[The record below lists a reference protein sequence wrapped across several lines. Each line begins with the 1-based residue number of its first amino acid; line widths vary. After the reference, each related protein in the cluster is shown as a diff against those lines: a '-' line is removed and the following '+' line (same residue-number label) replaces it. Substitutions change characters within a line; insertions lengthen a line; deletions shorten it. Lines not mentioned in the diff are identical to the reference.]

1 MEVSRV
7 IFEATAVCLQSFT
20 DCLAVEALMTD
31 EWAENRLADFNL
43 WVSGIGAS
51 ARGRASLDSRMAL
64 KPEAREVIANLLR
77 LLAGVVDECKK
88 LALSETT
95 NLLSESSHDGEL
107 RGRLATLSPEEP
119 PARSFSP
126 WSDDSASDTQSE
138 TEFKPLSSGNPLRE
152 NMQNIEM
159 MLDQLS
165 RIAVAV
171 RRSGRRSRLQKAD
184 QRFKSEEHEDLQKH
198 LITILLARPEF
209 SKEQIEPSKL
219 SKVQQR
225 LIYCNLKR
233 RNRFLYAQQ
242 HSKWLDPDTAG
253 RPIETIG
260 TRPPTDGEA
269 AKEKQKKP
277 SSEAT
282 DARINPTIRTGTSAS
297 AVSDS
302 LALPQALI
310 PAPAASTVM
319 SSTVIDIKYPS
330 PPKIKEGARVFAC
343 PCCCQT
349 LPVNLSEENRWKKHV
364 ADDLSPYTCI
374 LPECVK
380 PEVLFVTKEIW
391 RQHLLKEHR
400 SFEYWVCFACGD
412 GTQLHSEDA
421 FTIHTRTKHAAS
433 VPPDQISLLTNICR
447 RTAPIEIRS
456 CPLCNWPEGEEGE
469 VDKDVLLDHIAK
481 DIHSFSLRALPWA
494 DDNGQETD
502 ERINHSA
509 DKVYDWLIKNN
520 LSENPD
526 KERPS
531 REKKV
536 YTSEYFQRNA
546 YFASSSVAS
555 SSSELESVASWEEEL
570 KKWKQKES

>member
-51 ARGRASLDSRMAL
+51 AHSRASLDSRMAL
-64 KPEAREVIANLLR
+64 KPEARDVIANLLC
-77 LLAGVVDECKK
+77 LLAGVVDECKM
-88 LALSETT
+88 LALSETA
-95 NLLSESSHDGEL
+95 NLLLESSHDGEL

-138 TEFKPLSSGNPLRE
+138 TEFKPLSSGNPLHE
-152 NMQNIEM
+152 NMQNVEM
-159 MLDQLS
+159 MLDQLA

-184 QRFKSEEHEDLQKH
+184 QRFKLEEHEDLQKH
-198 LITILLARPEF
+198 LITVLLARPGF

-219 SKVQQR
+219 SEVQRR

-242 HSKWLDPDTAG
+242 HSQWLDPDTAG
-253 RPIETIG
+253 RPSQVQAIGTIG
-260 TRPPTDGEA
+260 TRPPTGGEA
-269 AKEKQKKP
+269 AKEKQKL
-277 SSEAT
+277 SSEAA

-302 LALPQALI
+302 LALPRALI

-330 PPKIKEGARVFAC
+330 PPKIKEGARVFTC

-349 LPVNLSEENRWKKHV
+349 LPVALSEENRWK
-364 ADDLSPYTCI
+364 
-374 LPECVK
+374 
-380 PEVLFVTKEIW
+380 
-391 RQHLLKEHR
+391 
-400 SFEYWVCFACGD
+400 
-412 GTQLHSEDA
+412 
-421 FTIHTRTKHAAS
+421 
-433 VPPDQISLLTNICR
+433 
-447 RTAPIEIRS
+447 
-456 CPLCNWPEGEEGE
+456 
-469 VDKDVLLDHIAK
+469 
-481 DIHSFSLRALPWA
+481 
-494 DDNGQETD
+494 
-502 ERINHSA
+502 
-509 DKVYDWLIKNN
+509 
-520 LSENPD
+520 
-526 KERPS
+526 
-531 REKKV
+531 
-536 YTSEYFQRNA
+536 
-546 YFASSSVAS
+546 
-555 SSSELESVASWEEEL
+555 
-570 KKWKQKES
+570 

>member
-349 LPVNLSEENRWKKHV
+349 LPVNLSEENRWK
-364 ADDLSPYTCI
+364 
-374 LPECVK
+374 
-380 PEVLFVTKEIW
+380 
-391 RQHLLKEHR
+391 
-400 SFEYWVCFACGD
+400 
-412 GTQLHSEDA
+412 
-421 FTIHTRTKHAAS
+421 
-433 VPPDQISLLTNICR
+433 
-447 RTAPIEIRS
+447 
-456 CPLCNWPEGEEGE
+456 
-469 VDKDVLLDHIAK
+469 
-481 DIHSFSLRALPWA
+481 
-494 DDNGQETD
+494 
-502 ERINHSA
+502 
-509 DKVYDWLIKNN
+509 
-520 LSENPD
+520 
-526 KERPS
+526 
-531 REKKV
+531 
-536 YTSEYFQRNA
+536 
-546 YFASSSVAS
+546 
-555 SSSELESVASWEEEL
+555 
-570 KKWKQKES
+570 

>member
-64 KPEAREVIANLLR
+64 KPEARDVIANFLR

-88 LALSETT
+88 LGQAEAPFPSRQLLIDAWDLAALSETA
-95 NLLSESSHDGEL
+95 NLLLESSHDGEL

-138 TEFKPLSSGNPLRE
+138 TEFKPLSSGNPLYE
-152 NMQNIEM
+152 NMQSVEM
-159 MLDQLS
+159 MLDQLA

-184 QRFKSEEHEDLQKH
+184 QRFKSEEHDDLQKH
-198 LITILLARPEF
+198 LITVLLARPEF

-219 SKVQQR
+219 SEVQQR

-253 RPIETIG
+253 RPSQAQAIETIG
-260 TRPPTDGEA
+260 TRPLTGGEA

-277 SSEAT
+277 SSEAA

-302 LALPQALI
+302 LALPRALI
-310 PAPAASTVM
+310 PAPAASTIM

-330 PPKIKEGARVFAC
+330 PPKIKEGARVFTC

-349 LPVNLSEENRWKKHV
+349 LPVTLSEENRW
-364 ADDLSPYTCI
+364 
-374 LPECVK
+374 
-380 PEVLFVTKEIW
+380 
-391 RQHLLKEHR
+391 R
-400 SFEYWVCFACGD
+400 
-412 GTQLHSEDA
+412 
-421 FTIHTRTKHAAS
+421 
-433 VPPDQISLLTNICR
+433 
-447 RTAPIEIRS
+447 
-456 CPLCNWPEGEEGE
+456 
-469 VDKDVLLDHIAK
+469 
-481 DIHSFSLRALPWA
+481 
-494 DDNGQETD
+494 
-502 ERINHSA
+502 
-509 DKVYDWLIKNN
+509 
-520 LSENPD
+520 
-526 KERPS
+526 
-531 REKKV
+531 
-536 YTSEYFQRNA
+536 
-546 YFASSSVAS
+546 
-555 SSSELESVASWEEEL
+555 
-570 KKWKQKES
+570 

>member
-43 WVSGIGAS
+43 WVSGIGAL

-64 KPEAREVIANLLR
+64 KPEARDVIANLLR
-77 LLAGVVDECKK
+77 LLAGVVDECKM
-88 LALSETT
+88 LGQAGAQFPSRQLLIDTWDLAALSETT
-95 NLLSESSHDGEL
+95 NLLSESSHDGEPH
-107 RGRLATLSPEEP
+107 GRLATLSPEEP

-138 TEFKPLSSGNPLRE
+138 TEFKPLSSGNPLHE

-159 MLDQLS
+159 MLDQLA

-184 QRFKSEEHEDLQKH
+184 QRFKSEEHKDLQKH

-269 AKEKQKKP
+269 AKEKQKKS
-277 SSEAT
+277 SSEAA

-302 LALPQALI
+302 LALPRALI
-310 PAPAASTVM
+310 PAPATSTVL

-330 PPKIKEGARVFAC
+330 PPKIKEGARAFTC

-349 LPVNLSEENRWKKHV
+349 LPVALSEENRWK
-364 ADDLSPYTCI
+364 
-374 LPECVK
+374 
-380 PEVLFVTKEIW
+380 
-391 RQHLLKEHR
+391 
-400 SFEYWVCFACGD
+400 
-412 GTQLHSEDA
+412 
-421 FTIHTRTKHAAS
+421 
-433 VPPDQISLLTNICR
+433 
-447 RTAPIEIRS
+447 
-456 CPLCNWPEGEEGE
+456 
-469 VDKDVLLDHIAK
+469 
-481 DIHSFSLRALPWA
+481 
-494 DDNGQETD
+494 
-502 ERINHSA
+502 
-509 DKVYDWLIKNN
+509 
-520 LSENPD
+520 
-526 KERPS
+526 
-531 REKKV
+531 
-536 YTSEYFQRNA
+536 
-546 YFASSSVAS
+546 
-555 SSSELESVASWEEEL
+555 
-570 KKWKQKES
+570 

>member
-64 KPEAREVIANLLR
+64 KPEARDVIANLLR

-88 LALSETT
+88 LGQAEAQFPSRRLLIDAWDLAALPETA
-95 NLLSESSHDGEL
+95 NPLLESGHDGEL
-107 RGRLATLSPEEP
+107 CGRLATLSPEEP

-126 WSDDSASDTQSE
+126 WSDDSASDTQLE
-138 TEFKPLSSGNPLRE
+138 TEFKPLSSGNPLHE

-159 MLDQLS
+159 MLDQLA

-253 RPIETIG
+253 RPSQAQAIETIG
-260 TRPPTDGEA
+260 TGEP
-269 AKEKQKKP
+269 AKGKQKAKR
-277 SSEAT
+277 SSGAA

-297 AVSDS
+297 AISDS
-302 LALPQALI
+302 LALSQALI

-319 SSTVIDIKYPS
+319 SSTVIDIKYPN
-330 PPKIKEGARVFAC
+330 PPKIKKGARVFMC

-349 LPVNLSEENRWKKHV
+349 LPVTLLEENRWK
-364 ADDLSPYTCI
+364 
-374 LPECVK
+374 
-380 PEVLFVTKEIW
+380 
-391 RQHLLKEHR
+391 
-400 SFEYWVCFACGD
+400 
-412 GTQLHSEDA
+412 
-421 FTIHTRTKHAAS
+421 
-433 VPPDQISLLTNICR
+433 
-447 RTAPIEIRS
+447 
-456 CPLCNWPEGEEGE
+456 
-469 VDKDVLLDHIAK
+469 
-481 DIHSFSLRALPWA
+481 
-494 DDNGQETD
+494 
-502 ERINHSA
+502 
-509 DKVYDWLIKNN
+509 
-520 LSENPD
+520 
-526 KERPS
+526 
-531 REKKV
+531 
-536 YTSEYFQRNA
+536 
-546 YFASSSVAS
+546 
-555 SSSELESVASWEEEL
+555 
-570 KKWKQKES
+570 